1 MEEIV
6 LAHPLKTRLIAD
18 AQIKTDRLDAQ
29 ALGTLRRGNLVAR
42 AHIPGKA
49 TRARTMLRNRLH
61 ALLDRQRGLEL
72 PVCRHL
78 FGARGLGFLRKLAL
92 PEPDGTLLREALALH
107 DLIAE
112 QMRAQEKRMAIEFG
126 KEGVSQRL
134 RTVPGIGPT
143 LAAVLAAEIDT
154 SERFPRADKL
164 CAYAGLVPSAHAS
177 GGKVRHGRLLSA
189 CNQWLRWAF
198 VEASWVAVGCPLA
211 MSSGPNGSPYFG
223 ALYKRQRD
231 RGKKASTAITIIA
244 RRMCRI
250 A

>member
-1 MEEIV
+1 
-6 LAHPLKTRLIAD
+6 
-18 AQIKTDRLDAQ
+18 
-29 ALGTLRRGNLVAR
+29 
-42 AHIPGKA
+42 
-49 TRARTMLRNRLH
+49 
-61 ALLDRQRGLEL
+61 
-72 PVCRHL
+72 
-78 FGARGLGFLRKLAL
+78 
-92 PEPDGTLLREALALH
+92 
-107 DLIAE
+107 
-112 QMRAQEKRMAIEFG
+112 MAIEFG
-126 KEGVSQRL
+126 KEGVRQRL

-143 LAAVLAAEIDT
+143 LGAVLAAEIDT

-198 VEASWVAVGCPLA
+198 VEASWVAVGCPSA
-211 MSSGPNGSPYFG
+211 MISGPNGSPYFG

-250 A
+250 VWQLLREKRNFTLHPPRVQDKNVPGCPSAMSSGPNGSALKLTASSATR